1 MQPKAFNRLQSVVFA
16 RALSR
21 SFSSTTRL
29 TQKSDSSKP
38 TLSPTSSTSSSST
51 SIPPS
56 SSPSNTTTTNPAGL
70 LLPTARSDGVIPPSA
85 IDSSAT
91 SRARSSQE
99 DKISSLGANPYGWS
113 ESSRIAREA
122 PLWMLYEAEREEV
135 PLASKKGSAE
145 KDEKASKT
153 LSLSSKGP
161 QLDALG
167 RAYGTGRR
175 KTSVARVYIKAG
187 DGAFVV
193 NGKPLQSYFERI
205 TLRQACVHPLVATQ
219 SAGAFDITV
228 TVKGGGLSGQAG
240 AVKHGLAKALANF
253 DPYLKPIL
261 RVVGGGSMAGHGG
274 MIHRDPRMVERKKP
288 GQPKARKKFQWV
300 RR

>member
-1 MQPKAFNRLQSVVFA
+1 MRLRVLSSSADKMQPKTFNRLQSAVFA

-21 SFSSTTRL
+21 SFSSTSRSP
-29 TQKSDSSKP
+29 KIDVSSPLPP
-38 TLSPTSSTSSSST
+38 TTSSTT
-51 SIPPS
+51 PTPS
-56 SSPSNTTTTNPAGL
+56 GL
-70 LLPTARSDGVIPPSA
+70 LLPTNRSDGTIPPSA
-85 IDSSAT
+85 IDSSVT
-91 SRARSSQE
+91 SRSRSSQE
-99 DKISSLGANPYGWS
+99 DRISSLGANPYGWS
-113 ESSRIAREA
+113 DSSRIAREA

-145 KDEKASKT
+145 KGEKAAKT
-153 LSLSSKGP
+153 QTLPIGP

-193 NGKPLQSYFERI
+193 NGKPLQSFFERI

-219 SAGAFDITV
+219 AAGAFDITV

>member
-1 MQPKAFNRLQSVVFA
+1 MQQNTFNRLQSAVFA
-16 RALSR
+16 RSLSR
-21 SFSSTTRL
+21 LNFSTNSVTSKISTSTTKPL
-29 TQKSDSSKP
+29 LSNTSSVTSSP
-38 TLSPTSSTSSSST
+38 TLSS
-51 SIPPS
+51 
-56 SSPSNTTTTNPAGL
+56 GL
-70 LLPTARSDGVIPPSA
+70 LLPTSRSDGTIPPSS

-91 SRARSSQE
+91 SRARVTQE
-99 DKISSLGANPYGWS
+99 DRISSLGANPYGWS

-135 PLASKKGSAE
+135 PLATKKGSMKKDTE
-145 KDEKASKT
+145 K
-153 LSLSSKGP
+153 SKGKESLLVGP
-161 QLDALG
+161 RLDAYG

-187 DGAFVV
+187 DGDFVV

-205 TLRQACVHPLVATQ
+205 TLRQACIHPLVATQ
-219 SAGAFDITV
+219 AAGAFDVSV

-240 AVKHGLAKALANF
+240 AVKHGLAKALATF

>member
-1 MQPKAFNRLQSVVFA
+1 MRLRVLSSSADKMQPKTFNRLQSAVFA

-21 SFSSTTRL
+21 SFSSTTRSPKIDVSAPL
-29 TQKSDSSKP
+29 PP
-38 TLSPTSSTSSSST
+38 TTSSTT
-51 SIPPS
+51 PTPS
-56 SSPSNTTTTNPAGL
+56 GL
-70 LLPTARSDGVIPPSA
+70 LLPTHRSDGTIPPSA
-85 IDSSAT
+85 IDSSAA
-91 SRARSSQE
+91 SRSRSSQE
-99 DKISSLGANPYGWS
+99 DRISSLGANPYGWS
-113 ESSRIAREA
+113 DSSRIAREA

-145 KDEKASKT
+145 KGEKAAKT
-153 LSLSSKGP
+153 QTLPIGP

-205 TLRQACVHPLVATQ
+205 TLRHACVHPLVATQ
-219 SAGAFDITV
+219 AAGAFDITV